1 MKPFFKLQMP
11 NDEQFCKH
19 PFKSPFWSDNMDK
32 ICVKFKLVEFDSNKL
47 NEKIEIFSGVI
58 VLKGVISEVVEVLLI
73 KVLLVVVVLEE
84 ALVVVVVSLVTRAE
98 PGVVLEV
105 DLVSVVSAGM
115 LCEISVVGETT
126 VVARVELAHLSSVIR
141 FVWFE
146 IDK

>member
-73 KVLLVVVVLEE
+73 KVLLVVLEE

-98 PGVVLEV
+98 PEVVLEV

-141 FVWFE
+141 FVWFA